1 MSCVGQLRIRAT
13 LIVAAAAVI
22 GCRSTSPA
30 PGAARSYVFAW
41 AGTDDL
47 KGGGSDFLAAIDAD
61 SASPDYGRVVATAP
75 IHAAG
80 TMPHHTELT
89 MPGAGQWLF
98 ANGFMS
104 GRTFL
109 FDLANPLAPRLAS
122 SIDSIPGFV
131 KPHSFWRLPNGNVLA
146 TLQYGDG
153 RSPGNPGGLVLFSP
167 RGVVV
172 RSASAADPAFPAAP
186 IRTYSLDVAPSTDR
200 VITTSSPMDNVPAA
214 PVVQVWRLSDL
225 TLVRTLA
232 VPQSPGDTTSYRAF
246 EARFL
251 PGDSTALVNTWTC
264 GVYLLSALMGNA
276 PRIERLFA
284 LPRPQNDGCGV
295 PLLMGHFWILPVSA
309 THEYR
314 VYDVTDPRH
323 LRQVSALSVDTTF
336 HPHWMAREM
345 GSERVV
351 LTSDE
356 NDHRVLLARF
366 DSAAGVLSLDSRF
379 RDPGANRP
387 GVDFAR
393 RSWPHGD
400 FGPAMPHG
408 AIFSASSAHEAAGR
422 RDLRTATSWQRF

>member
-1 MSCVGQLRIRAT
+1 MRSASHLRRMAT
-13 LIVAAAAVI
+13 LVVAAVGVF
-22 GCRSTSPA
+22 GCRGATAA
-30 PGAARSYVFAW
+30 PGAARSYLFAF
-41 AGTDDL
+41 AGADDL
-47 KGGGSDFLAAIDAD
+47 EGGGSDFLAVIDAD
-61 SASPDYGRVVATAP
+61 SLSPSYGRIVGTAP
-75 IHAAG
+75 IHAIG
-80 TMPHHTELT
+80 TMPHHMELT
-89 MPGAGQWLF
+89 MPPAGEWLF

-122 SIDSIPGFV
+122 TIDSVPGFV
-131 KPHSFWRLPNGNVLA
+131 KPHSFWRLPDGNVLA

-153 RSPGNPGGLVLFSP
+153 HAPGNPGGLVVFSP
-167 RGVVV
+167 KGRVV

-186 IRTYSLDVAPSTDR
+186 IRTYSLDVASSVDR
-200 VITTSSPMDNVPAA
+200 VITTSSPMDDVPAA
-214 PVVQVWRLSDL
+214 AVVQVWRLSDL
-225 TLVRTLA
+225 THVRTLA
-232 VPQSPGDTTSYRAF
+232 VPQTPGDTTSYRAF

-264 GVYLLSALMGNA
+264 GVYLLTGLAGNA

-295 PLLMGHFWILPVSA
+295 PLVMGHFWILPVWS

-314 VYDVTDPRH
+314 VYDVADPHH
-323 LRQVSALSVDTTF
+323 LRQVSTLSVDTTY
-336 HPHWMAREM
+336 HPHWMAREA

-351 LTSDE
+351 LSSDV
-356 NDHRVLLARF
+356 NDHRVLLAHF
-366 DSAAGVLSLDSRF
+366 DSVAGVLSLDASF
-379 RDPGANRP
+379 RDPGASRP

-408 AIFSASSAHEAAGR
+408 VIFSARAALIGAR
-422 RDLRTATSWQRF
+422 P